1 MTRRRSHNLIKAELG
16 YENKSLID
24 SKWKI
29 NLGLGRIKGLV
40 SPHSFLRN
48 YSFFHPGNR
57 LLWSKCDQGSLIWD
71 S

>member
-40 SPHSFLRN
+40 SPHSF
-48 YSFFHPGNR
+48 
-57 LLWSKCDQGSLIWD
+57 
-71 S
+71 